1 MIRNRPT
8 LLLAILA
15 LLVVLLAACSSDAGG
30 EADDPTAESTPTV
43 EAEEAEE
50 TEEPTP
56 EPAEEEPAADAEV
69 RIVNS
74 VFQPGDLT
82 INVGDEVLFT
92 NEDTFTHTVTE
103 GTDGDA
109 AEDPIVDD
117 EITGRGEVRVTFDE
131 AGTYEITC
139 EIHPSMQ
146 MTITVEG

>member
-1 MIRNRPT
+1 M
-8 LLLAILA
+8 LAM
-15 LLVVLLAACSSDAGG
+15 LVVVLASCSSQSGTETA
-30 EADDPTAESTPTV
+30 ELTAESTPT
-43 EAEEAEE
+43 AEAEE
-50 TEEPTP
+50 TAEPTP

-74 VFQPGDLT
+74 AFQPGDLT

-92 NEDTFTHTVTE
+92 NEDTFTHTITE

-109 AEDPIVDD
+109 VEDPIVDD

>member
-1 MIRNRPT
+1 MNRQRST

-15 LLVVLLAACSSDAGG
+15 SLVVLLAACSSQSASQT
-30 EADDPTAESTPTV
+30 EEPAAESTPAA
-43 EAEEAEE
+43 EAA
-50 TEEPTP
+50 TEEPTA
-56 EPAEEEPAADAEV
+56 EPAADADAEV

-82 INVGDEVLFT
+82 ISVGDEVLFT
-92 NEDTFTHTVTE
+92 NDDTFAHTVTE

-109 AEDPIVDD
+109 VEDPIVDD

-131 AGTYEITC
+131 AGTYDITC

>member
-1 MIRNRPT
+1 MNRKRPT
-8 LLLAILA
+8 PLLAILG
-15 LLVVLLAACSSDAGG
+15 LLVLLLAACSSPSGT
-30 EADDPTAESTPTV
+30 EADEPTPESAPTAD
-43 EAEEAEE
+43 AEE
-50 TEEPTP
+50 TEEATP
-56 EPAEEEPAADAEV
+56 EPADEEPAADAEV

-92 NEDTFTHTVTE
+92 NEDTFGHTVTE

-109 AEDPIVDD
+109 VEDPIVDD
-117 EITGRGEVRVTFDE
+117 EITGRGDVRVTFDE

-139 EIHPSMQ
+139 LFHPTMN

>member
-1 MIRNRPT
+1 MNRNRPT
-8 LLLAILA
+8 LLLVVLA
-15 LLVVLLAACSSDAGG
+15 TLVVVLASCSSQSGTA
-30 EADDPTAESTPTV
+30 EPRAESTPT
-43 EAEEAEE
+43 AEAEE
-50 TEEPTP
+50 TA

-109 AEDPIVDD
+109 VDDPIVDD

-146 MTITVEG
+146 LTITVEG

>member
-1 MIRNRPT
+1 MNRSRPT
-8 LLLAILA
+8 LLLAIPA
-15 LLVVLLAACSSDAGG
+15 MLVILLASCSSQSGTATD
-30 EADDPTAESTPTV
+30 EPTAESTPT
-43 EAEEAEE
+43 AEAEE
-50 TEEPTP
+50 TAEPTS
-56 EPAEEEPAADAEV
+56 EPADEEPAADAEV

-109 AEDPIVDD
+109 VEDPIVDD

>member
-1 MIRNRPT
+1 MNRHRPS
-8 LLLAILA
+8 LVLAILA
-15 LLVVLLAACSSDAGG
+15 SLVVLLAACSSESTADTPEATADAT
-30 EADDPTAESTPTV
+30 PTAE
-43 EAEEAEE
+43 ADE
-50 TEEPTP
+50 TAEPTA

-74 VFQPGDLT
+74 VFQPGELT
-82 INVGDEVLFT
+82 INVGDEVLFL
-92 NEDTFTHTVTE
+92 NEDTFAHTVTE

-109 AEDPIVDD
+109 VEDPIVD
-117 EITGRGEVRVTFDE
+117 EEVTGRGDVRVTFDE

>member
-1 MIRNRPT
+1 MNRHRPT
-8 LLLAILA
+8 FILAILA
-15 LLVVLLAACSSDAGG
+15 VLVVLLAACSSQTSTT
-30 EADDPTAESTPTV
+30 ETEEPTAESTPTA
-43 EAEEAEE
+43 EAEESED
-50 TEEPTP
+50 PTP

-109 AEDPIVDD
+109 VEDPIVD
-117 EITGRGEVRVTFDE
+117 EEVTGRGEVRVVFDE

>member
-1 MIRNRPT
+1 MNRYRPT
-8 LLLAILA
+8 LLLAVLA
-15 LLVVLLAACSSDAGG
+15 SIVVLLAACSSESSATQ
-30 EADDPTAESTPTV
+30 EPAAESTPTA
-43 EAEEAEE
+43 EAE
-50 TEEPTP
+50 TEEPTA

-74 VFQPGDLT
+74 VFQPAELT
-82 INVGDEVLFT
+82 VSVGDEVAFL
-92 NEDTFTHTVTE
+92 NDDTFTHTITE

-109 AEDPIVDD
+109 VEDPIVDD

-139 EIHPSMQ
+139 EIHPTMQ